1 MGKLKRM
8 DQVKLI
14 IKAYLETSSI
24 KATARRLG
32 VSRNTVRGY
41 VNRAKDFSD
50 DLRVVLQ
57 LPEEELL
64 KLVYSSVK
72 REDTSR
78 EAVFNN
84 QIGEWIKQ
92 LSRTGV
98 NRYSLWEEYKK
109 NHPDGYSYSQFCE
122 RFKREIGR
130 RDLTINLEHKPG
142 ECMQVDFAGKKMSWV
157 NADTGEVHDCQILV
171 AVMPYSQQTFVYAL
185 SSQKVHD
192 FIEGLNQ
199 ALLFFGKLPEF
210 ILSDNLK
217 SYVVKSD
224 RYDPEFNEL
233 CVQLASHY
241 NIDLKATR
249 VRKPKDKA
257 SVENAVKIIY
267 SRIYAP
273 LQNET
278 YHSLNELNVGIR
290 SQLIKHNN
298 RPYQKRAGCRQE
310 TYEREE
316 LPVMRDLPSE
326 LFEVKKI
333 TTSKVRRDYHVFIG
347 EEKNYYSV
355 PFQYVGRATTIIY
368 NSKMVEVYI
377 DNERIAIHDRLDFK
391 NAYRHQTNP
400 EHMPK
405 GHSEWKK
412 ARGFNA
418 AYFLQRAQK
427 IGPHTRWAVG
437 EILLSRIH
445 ETQSYN
451 SCHGIFRLVD
461 TYSRDRLESACA
473 RCEKVGKVS
482 LSMLRRILLHKLDQ
496 FTDDQEQCQIPF
508 HDNIRGPEA
517 YQ

>member
-14 IKAYLETSSI
+14 IKTYLETSSI
-24 KATARRLG
+24 KATARSLG

-273 LQNET
+273 LQNE
-278 YHSLNELNVGIR
+278 N
-290 SQLIKHNN
+290 
-298 RPYQKRAGCRQE
+298 
-310 TYEREE
+310 
-316 LPVMRDLPSE
+316 LP
-326 LFEVKKI
+326 
-333 TTSKVRRDYHVFIG
+333 
-347 EEKNYYSV
+347 
-355 PFQYVGRATTIIY
+355 
-368 NSKMVEVYI
+368 
-377 DNERIAIHDRLDFK
+377 
-391 NAYRHQTNP
+391 
-400 EHMPK
+400 
-405 GHSEWKK
+405 
-412 ARGFNA
+412 
-418 AYFLQRAQK
+418 
-427 IGPHTRWAVG
+427 
-437 EILLSRIH
+437 
-445 ETQSYN
+445 
-451 SCHGIFRLVD
+451 
-461 TYSRDRLESACA
+461 
-473 RCEKVGKVS
+473 
-482 LSMLRRILLHKLDQ
+482 
-496 FTDDQEQCQIPF
+496 
-508 HDNIRGPEA
+508 
-517 YQ
+517 